1 MQETDGSLIARWAWT
16 LEHLLHSCLFLLH
29 TFVTSLQLSFSL
41 SAVFIS
47 LLNER
52 RRKKRQKM
60 LLSQCTSCWL
70 WAYNCLTQHTAQW
83 HWVMESCFL
92 FTQLCNMGYP
102 LTSVSWA
109 PKALLESTVHPPL
122 WNHPKLTTTQQH
134 PQADIHTSTEPLAW
148 QLKYFHSK
156 PAVSVK
162 PSRADVASY
171 TVCCFVFLLVQTLYK
186 SSA

>member
-109 PKALLESTVHPPL
+109 PKALLESTVHPPSL
-122 WNHPKLTTTQQH
+122 ESSQAHNYPTASAGWYTYVYRALSLTAQIFPFKACCVKCEALKSWCSKLYCLLFCFSTS
-134 PQADIHTSTEPLAW
+134 PDII
-148 QLKYFHSK
+148 
-156 PAVSVK
+156 
-162 PSRADVASY
+162 
-171 TVCCFVFLLVQTLYK
+171 
-186 SSA
+186 